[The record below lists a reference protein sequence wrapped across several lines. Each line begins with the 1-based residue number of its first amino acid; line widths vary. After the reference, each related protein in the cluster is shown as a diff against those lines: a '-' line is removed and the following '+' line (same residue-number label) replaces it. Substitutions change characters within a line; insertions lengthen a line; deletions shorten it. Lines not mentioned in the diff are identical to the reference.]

1 MRGVSLASFIGPGVS
16 ARYSCIPPR
25 PSIGSTATTSRMMPR
40 PPTYCRKQRQMFT
53 DTGSVSSP
61 TSAVDPVAVS
71 ALIASKYAVVQ
82 RMPGTVNISGAA
94 A

>member
-1 MRGVSLASFIGPGVS
+1 
-16 ARYSCIPPR
+16 
-25 PSIGSTATTSRMMPR
+25 
-40 PPTYCRKQRQMFT
+40 MFT

-61 TSAVDPVAVS
+61 VSAVAPVAVS

-82 RMPGTVNISGAA
+82 SMPGTVNISGAA